1 MPGRPVAGWCARCEG
16 VGDCRVHIPFVAAYG
31 GLAYWGTV
39 LSSPPNRVLTMKSTA
54 TIHQTHPGIVKRLRR
69 AERAYSAAFVIH
81 FESIP
86 EIGSVVESS
95 AVDIEG
101 GEGKSVGMAS
111 LVFMGQHIYSTSFL
125 S

>member
-1 MPGRPVAGWCARCEG
+1 
-16 VGDCRVHIPFVAAYG
+16 
-31 GLAYWGTV
+31 
-39 LSSPPNRVLTMKSTA
+39 MKSTA

-101 GEGKSVGMAS
+101 GEGKSVSMAS